1 MYFFTGR
8 FADGRLLLM
17 EMTDLLQHMFII
29 EPLLCSFFIPVK
41 KDVILGPI
49 VLVECNAP
57 SLSTIRKSAAIF
69 VEKNESRL
77 SVVVR
82 TSLTSCFE
90 ALKKLWFLKL
100 KSAFKLRGEMLNVK
114 SSAYFHK
121 FVHGLA
127 NKTVNKRICLQLSS
141 LRSFN

>member
-1 MYFFTGR
+1 M
-8 FADGRLLLM
+8 
-17 EMTDLLQHMFII
+17 LQHMFII
-29 EPLLCSFFIPVK
+29 EPLLCSFFILVK
-41 KDVILGPI
+41 KDVILRPI

-82 TSLTSCFE
+82 SSMTSRFE

-100 KSAFKLRGEMLNVK
+100 KSAFKLRGEMLKFSK
-114 SSAYFHK
+114 SF
-121 FVHGLA
+121 
-127 NKTVNKRICLQLSS
+127 
-141 LRSFN
+141 